1 MLIDYHPM
9 AVGQI
14 REIKEIC
21 GAEQPE
27 FDGIHRE
34 VDRLLANRFISKADE
49 RGIERFEKELG
60 IVPTPKQS
68 LEERRIVVLIKA
80 GKKNLSFKNVL
91 NLMRNF
97 AQELDLVP
105 DYEKN
110 ELNVIIGETAENVG
124 DVYDTLDDLIPLN
137 ILIYFTLIKVGYVR
151 CSAVWQDDEVLELKE
166 AVL

>member
-9 AVGQI
+9 VVGQI

-34 VDRLLANRFISKADE
+34 VDRLLANRFISRADE
-49 RGIERFEKELG
+49 HGIERFERELG
-60 IVPTPKQS
+60 IVPSPKQK
-68 LEERRIVVLIKA
+68 LEERRIAVLIKA
-80 GKKNLSFKNVL
+80 GKRNLGFKDVV

-105 DYEKN
+105 DYDRE
-110 ELNVIIGETAENVG
+110 ELNVIIGESAENAG
-124 DVYDTLDDLIPLN
+124 DVYDTLDELIPLN
-137 ILIYFTLIKVGYVR
+137 ILIYFSLIKAGYVR
-151 CSAVWQDDEVLELKE
+151 YGTVWQDDEVLELKE